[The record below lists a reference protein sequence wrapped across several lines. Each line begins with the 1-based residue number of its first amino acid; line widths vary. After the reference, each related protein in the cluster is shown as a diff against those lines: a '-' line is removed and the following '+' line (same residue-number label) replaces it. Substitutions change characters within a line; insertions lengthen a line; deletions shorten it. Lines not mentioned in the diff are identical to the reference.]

1 MDQQFFQA
9 AVMQLAPSKYLQ
21 CCSGPCCW
29 RWAAQQLLAEYAA
42 MRGAAEGLRAALDEE
57 LGHSV
62 KQRFVDLKAEH
73 DALLPKWRA
82 ASEGLS
88 QLQERNR
95 GLERE
100 HVEAVAACNQANRA
114 FAAAERAREELE
126 SKVAAQEF
134 EFKAMLAAS
143 SSRPDE
149 EELERLLEE
158 EKENSAESGRVRDK
172 ATEDFLKV
180 RIERTELEWKLQQMK
195 VALLRKRWSKK
206 RKAPIKRR

>member
-1 MDQQFFQA
+1 
-9 AVMQLAPSKYLQ
+9 
-21 CCSGPCCW
+21 
-29 RWAAQQLLAEYAA
+29 
-42 MRGAAEGLRAALDEE
+42 
-57 LGHSV
+57 
-62 KQRFVDLKAEH
+62 
-73 DALLPKWRA
+73 
-82 ASEGLS
+82 
-88 QLQERNR
+88 
-95 GLERE
+95 
-100 HVEAVAACNQANRA
+100 
-114 FAAAERAREELE
+114 
-126 SKVAAQEF
+126 
-134 EFKAMLAAS
+134 MLAAS